1 MLSVEQIK
9 SARALLGWSAKD
21 LSEYSSV
28 GATTI
33 RRYEMERGIPKAT
46 VANMRLIEQ
55 AFIGAGIEFLGDPEK
70 NPGVM
75 LHIKQQD

>member
-21 LSEYSSV
+21 LAEYSSV

-33 RRYEMERGIPKAT
+33 RRYEMGSGIPQAT
-46 VANMRLIEQ
+46 VANLQRIEK
-55 AFIGAGIEFLGDPEK
+55 AFTDAGIEFLGDPEK

-75 LHIKQQD
+75 WHIKS